1 MVTKINNNL
10 LQTTEINLSGADF
23 LETFIVINNLL
34 YTMELALKTGFKY
47 FIVQLTK
54 PEEDK

>member
-23 LETFIVINNLL
+23 LETFIVINNLV
-34 YTMELALKTGFKY
+34 YTMELALKTGFK
-47 FIVQLTK
+47 
-54 PEEDK
+54 